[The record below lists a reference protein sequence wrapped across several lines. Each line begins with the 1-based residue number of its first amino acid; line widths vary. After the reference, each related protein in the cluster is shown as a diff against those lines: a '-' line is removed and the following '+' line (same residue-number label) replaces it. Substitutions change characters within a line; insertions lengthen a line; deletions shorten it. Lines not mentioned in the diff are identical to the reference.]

1 MNTKVAEV
9 FINPYG
15 EDDDDFE
22 MNWIIDRFKYIFDS
36 DLVWRMQLII
46 ID

>member
-22 MNWIIDRFKYIFDS
+22 MNWIIDRFKNVFTFYFDEIM
-36 DLVWRMQLII
+36 RM
-46 ID
+46 

>member
-22 MNWIIDRFKYIFDS
+22 MNWIIDRLKNVFFILMK
-36 DLVWRMQLII
+36 LWECKNN
-46 ID
+46 

>member
-1 MNTKVAEV
+1 MVFSRNKHLSIQVAEV

-22 MNWIIDRFKYIFDS
+22 MNWIIDRFNVYF
-36 DLVWRMQLII
+36 
-46 ID
+46 